1 MSLHH
6 SQTQIPPEK
15 QHPFPK
21 VMESVLKWVDQ
32 GTPDRLFLRDI
43 TFEDLERVLDRLH
56 NIGRKPRYDWDLET
70 HTAVLRMPSILHE
83 IPGEWLNDRIKE
95 VVGPKITN
103 KSVCGTPS
111 LATSSAANIPV
122 GPSTGKGG
130 NSVAP
135 DQSFHLMQINADGRK
150 VRVQGAPRM
159 IIETSASE
167 ARCHIIDKIFR
178 YLYDTNYG
186 VHAVVICDMQNVPSL
201 ADGHG
206 RPFKVEI
213 AVWVRDECG
222 LLASKKQLLDK
233 CYGGDKHAGYQANTP
248 VPAVNEVRDGDNGSN
263 LDSQKSDR
271 DDATYKPPFDPQA
284 RKYCRPNPEDPQR
297 EQWIYRRS
305 PTWIPVYDETVA
317 GQEEPQSELIL
328 DVYDILRPCTQF
340 PGHHITDRTISIP
353 LDDLRD
359 RLETE
364 VWMIRN
370 PPDSRPLPL
379 PQPQS
384 PSPVEQSDRP
394 TKKRR
399 VL

>member
-15 QHPFPK
+15 QCPFPK

-32 GTPDRLFLRDI
+32 AAPRFPDRFHLRDI
-43 TFEDLERVLDRLH
+43 TFQDLERVLDRLH
-56 NIGRKPRYDWDLET
+56 NLGRKPRYDWDSKA
-70 HTAVLRMPSILHE
+70 HTAVLRMPSRFHE
-83 IPGEWLNDRIKE
+83 IPGAWFTKQVDN
-95 VVGPKITN
+95 VVNPKITN

-111 LATSSAANIPV
+111 LVTMGSSIVPV
-122 GPSTGKGG
+122 GPSTGIGG
-130 NSVAP
+130 STVEP
-135 DQSFHLMQINADGRK
+135 DQSYDLMQVDADGKK
-150 VRVQGAPRM
+150 VYVQSAPRM

-248 VPAVNEVRDGDNGSN
+248 VPAVNEGRDGDNGSN
-263 LDSQKSDR
+263 LDSQ
-271 DDATYKPPFDPQA
+271 
-284 RKYCRPNPEDPQR
+284 
-297 EQWIYRRS
+297 
-305 PTWIPVYDETVA
+305 
-317 GQEEPQSELIL
+317 
-328 DVYDILRPCTQF
+328 
-340 PGHHITDRTISIP
+340 
-353 LDDLRD
+353 
-359 RLETE
+359 
-364 VWMIRN
+364 
-370 PPDSRPLPL
+370 
-379 PQPQS
+379 
-384 PSPVEQSDRP
+384 
-394 TKKRR
+394 
-399 VL
+399 